1 MRYIKTTFLSIAG
14 FVIFLGSYGQD
25 ISGAM
30 RHIFMR
36 QYDSAKIV
44 INNGVDVNQ
53 RERGSYLINTA
64 CYRGNLDMVQ
74 FLFDKGARVDVVA
87 GDGATPLV

>member
-1 MRYIKTTFLSIAG
+1 MKYIKPIILGIFGLFLFFDSP
-14 FVIFLGSYGQD
+14 GQD
-25 ISGAM
+25 ISVAM

-53 RERGSYLINTA
+53 RERGSYLVNTA
-64 CYRGNLDMVQ
+64 CYRGNLNMVQ
-74 FLFDKGARVDVVA
+74 FLLDKGARVDV
-87 GDGATPLV
+87 

>member
-1 MRYIKTTFLSIAG
+1 
-14 FVIFLGSYGQD
+14 
-25 ISGAM
+25 
-30 RHIFMR
+30 MR

-64 CYRGNLDMVQ
+64 GYRGNFDMVQ
-74 FLFDKGARVDVVA
+74 FLFDKGAPVDVVA
-87 GDGATPLV
+87 GDGAGPLFWAARSDTIGNLVKLLIKHGAKLNL